1 MLNSTY
7 LLTNAFKHLIPP
19 GVLPS
24 HECVHDR
31 GLGDEVDEE
40 EAVEDG
46 QAHQQPVEVPVRR
59 RSRPEGMINC
69 WREI

>member
-19 GVLPS
+19 GVLTS

-59 RSRPEGMINC
+59 RSRPEVIIC
-69 WREI
+69 